1 MLHIYIYIYIYDIS
15 RLRVNV
21 IQLYAVVF
29 HISVLFPFAAES
41 FFLRCYIFRPA
52 VVTIIRELE
61 YYDAQA
67 AYNISVSGKHIYI
80 SIM

>member
-1 MLHIYIYIYIYDIS
+1 MLYI
-15 RLRVNV
+15 LH
-21 IQLYAVVF
+21 AVVF
-29 HISVLFPFAAES
+29 HIQVLFPFAAES
-41 FFLRCYIFRPA
+41 FFFLRCYIFQPPF
-52 VVTIIRELE
+52 VTIIRELE